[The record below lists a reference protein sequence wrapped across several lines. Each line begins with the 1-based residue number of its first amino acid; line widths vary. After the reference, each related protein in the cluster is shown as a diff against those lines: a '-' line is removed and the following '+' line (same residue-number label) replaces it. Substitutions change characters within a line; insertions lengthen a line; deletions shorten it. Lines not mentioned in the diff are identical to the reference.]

1 MGVKHSSD
9 EVVNVTADDVVSNLN
24 VITEEN
30 INATKNSGLEQ
41 NQNVIQSVKLTLDS
55 FACIFVIL

>member
-9 EVVNVTADDVVSNLN
+9 EVVNVTGDDVVSNLN